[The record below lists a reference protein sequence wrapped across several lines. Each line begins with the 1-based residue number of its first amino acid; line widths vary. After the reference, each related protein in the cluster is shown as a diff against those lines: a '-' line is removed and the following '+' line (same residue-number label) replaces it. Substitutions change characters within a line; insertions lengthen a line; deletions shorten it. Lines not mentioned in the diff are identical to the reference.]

1 MADIDIRLPQ
11 ITGASEREQLAQVKS
26 YLFQLAQ
33 QLQYALGAIGTSE
46 SSSPAAPQVVRQT
59 VSTAPARPS
68 LGVEATFDTL
78 KPLIIK
84 SAEIVEAYY
93 EEINKKLTS
102 VYVAQSDFGTYTE
115 KTEKLVTET
124 AAYREETYARF
135 SNIETAFG
143 ELEKVT
149 KGYIKSGIIVDSLSA
164 EEAES
169 YGKQTGD
176 PLIGIEVGETTIDG
190 SFTRY
195 ARFTANRLSFYDQQG
210 YETAYISNYKL
221 YISNVEI
228 ISSYKIGGFKDTV
241 DTLTGDVVTKWVGR
255 E

>member
-68 LGVEATFDTL
+68 LGVEATFNSL
-78 KPLIIK
+78 KALIIK
-84 SAEIVEAYY
+84 SAEIVDAYY
-93 EEINKKLTS
+93 DEINKRLYSEYKAL
-102 VYVAQSDFGTYTE
+102 SDFGTYTE
-115 KTEKLVTET
+115 ITEKLVTET
-124 AAYREETYARF
+124 AGFREETYTRF
-135 SNIETAFG
+135 SSIETDFG

-164 EEAES
+164 EEAKS
-169 YGKQTGD
+169 YGKPTGD
-176 PLIGIEVGETTIDG
+176 SLIGIEVGETVDET
-190 SFTRY
+190 FTKY
-195 ARFTANRLSFYDQQG
+195 ARFTANRLSFYDQNDV
-210 YETAYISNYKL
+210 EVAYISNYKL

-228 ISSYKIGGFKDTV
+228 TSSYKIGGLKDTV
-241 DTLTGDVVTKWVGR
+241 DASTGDVVTKWVGR

>member
-1 MADIDIRLPQ
+1 MADINIRLPQ
-11 ITGASEREQLAQVKS
+11 ITGASEREQLTQVKS
-26 YLFQLAQ
+26 YLFQLAE

-59 VSTAPARPS
+59 VPTAPARPS
-68 LGVEATFDTL
+68 LGVEATFNSL
-78 KPLIIK
+78 KALIIK
-84 SAEIVEAYY
+84 SAEIVDAYY
-93 EEINKKLTS
+93 EEINTRLYSEYKAL
-102 VYVAQSDFGTYTE
+102 SDFGTYTE

-124 AAYREETYARF
+124 AANKTETYERI
-135 SNIETAFG
+135 STIETEFG

-149 KGYIKSGIIVDSLSA
+149 KGYIKSGIIVDSLSE
-164 EEAES
+164 EEAAS

-176 PLIGIEVGETTIDG
+176 PLIGIEVGETVDG

-210 YETAYISNYKL
+210 DEAAYISNEKL

-228 ISSYKIGGFKDTV
+228 ISSYKIGGLKDTV

>member
-11 ITGASEREQLAQVKS
+11 ITGASEREQLTQVKS

-59 VSTAPARPS
+59 VPTAPARPS

-84 SAEIVEAYY
+84 SAEIVDAYY
-93 EEINKKLTS
+93 EEINQKLTS

-115 KTEKLVTET
+115 ETKKWVTET
-124 AAYREETYARF
+124 AANKTETYERF
-135 SNIETAFG
+135 STIETAFG
-143 ELEKVT
+143 ELENVT
-149 KGYIKSGIIVDSLSA
+149 KGYIKSGTIVDSLSA

-169 YGKQTGD
+169 YGKQTGES
-176 PLIGIEVGETTIDG
+176 LIGIEVGETVG
-190 SFTRY
+190 ESFTIY

-210 YETAYISNYKL
+210 YEAAYISNYKL

-228 ISSYKIGGFKDTV
+228 ISSYKIGGLKDTV